1 MTFIVSQGQL
11 ASLSKP
17 TFVAAGSLKL
27 TDDYSADYSA
37 LWRSHGSVRTVVDFL
52 GRNIASLGLHVFER
66 VGDTDR
72 RRLTAHPL
80 AQLMATPNPW
90 TTHYDFFDS
99 MVRDL
104 AIFDRFLAVKLKGA
118 SGKSSLM
125 RIPPTMFSPVG
136 GTWFMA
142 EGFEVKGSK
151 GKVTYPADQVVYLS
165 GYSPKGDIGGVSS
178 IESLRAVLAEEYEA
192 ARMRAQTFRNG
203 ARMSGYLKRPVSA
216 PAWTPDGRDRFRAGW
231 RSQYTGGGPEAGG
244 TPVLEDGM
252 EFMPAAQSARDLQ
265 YIESRKLTREEVASA
280 YFIPP
285 PMIGLLDKATFSN
298 IKEQHKH
305 LYQDTLGPWLQR
317 ISQALELQLLADF
330 GGSDNI
336 YLEFNL
342 EEKMRGSFEEQAAQ
356 IQMAVGGPY
365 MTRNEGRAMR
375 NLSAI
380 EGGDDIIVPLNVSLG
395 TKPAEGE
402 TADAAVAA
410 EPTLIQGAYTVD
422 ELAML
427 VNAVATLI
435 RSGYSPASA
444 LEAVGLDPVEHLGL
458 LPVTVQKPQEPE
470 NPDTEIEE
478 ALKAAAAVHRK
489 AEARARKSATEYE
502 LKAPTASEIPEEHR
516 KATAKVFA
524 RFFAR
529 QRRSVLAAAG
539 AKSPD
544 WWDADRWDDEL
555 ADDLLAESLD
565 ISKAAALTALAG
577 MGINP
582 DEYSTDRTKA
592 FLAKVAQ
599 RIAGQVNTTTAAAL
613 EAALADGGTDA
624 MAHVFD
630 VAEESR
636 AEQSGMT
643 AAATFVGFGMVE
655 AARQTQPKARK
666 RWQVNSGNPRSSH
679 AAINGE
685 EVPIDETFSNGL
697 EWPGGLGADADETA
711 NCQCS
716 VIIIN

>member
-1 MTFIVSQGQL
+1 MAFVVSQGQV

-17 TFVAAGSLKL
+17 TFVSGGSIRL
-27 TDDYSADYSA
+27 TEDYSADYAA
-37 LWRSHGSVRTVVDFL
+37 LWQGHGSVRTVVDFL

-72 RRLTAHPL
+72 RRLTDHPL
-80 AQLMATPNPW
+80 AQMLSTPNPW
-90 TTHYDFFDS
+90 TTRYDFFDA

-104 AIFDRFLAVKLKGA
+104 AIFDRFLAVKLNSS
-118 SGKSSLM
+118 SGKASLL
-125 RIPPTMFSPVG
+125 RIPPTLFSPVG

-142 EGFEVKGSK
+142 EAFEVRGSK

-203 ARMSGYLKRPVSA
+203 ARTSGYLERPVGA
-216 PAWTPDGRDRFRAGW
+216 PAWTDVGRERFRAGW

-244 TPVLEDGM
+244 TPLLEDGM
-252 EFMPAAQSARDLQ
+252 KFVPAAQSARDLQ

-285 PMIGLLDKATFSN
+285 PMIGLLDHATFSN
-298 IKEQHKH
+298 VKEQHKH

-317 ISQALELQLLADF
+317 ISQSLELQLLADF
-330 GGSDNI
+330 DGTANV

-342 EEKMRGSFEEQAAQ
+342 EEKLRGSFEDQAAQ
-356 IQMAVGGPY
+356 LQAAVGGPY
-365 MTRNEGRAMR
+365 MTRNEARAILNR
-375 NLSAI
+375 PSI
-380 EGGDDIIVPLNVSLG
+380 EGGDDLIVPLNVITGGQAS
-395 TKPAEGE
+395 PQ
-402 TADAAVAA
+402 D
-410 EPTLIQGAYTVD
+410 
-422 ELAML
+422 
-427 VNAVATLI
+427 
-435 RSGYSPASA
+435 SGSQN
-444 LEAVGLDPVEHLGL
+444 VGG
-458 LPVTVQKPQEPE
+458 Q
-470 NPDTEIEE
+470 
-478 ALKAAAAVHRK
+478 AAAPRRAIK
-489 AEARARKSATEYE
+489 ARTEYE
-502 LKAPTASEIPEEHR
+502 LKAPTPSEIPEEHQ

-544 WWDADRWDDEL
+544 WWDAERWDDEL
-555 ADDLLAESLD
+555 SDDLLAESLD
-565 ISKAAALTALAG
+565 ISKAAALTALSG
-577 MGINP
+577 MGVSP

>member
-1 MTFIVSQGQL
+1 MAFVVSQGQL

-17 TFVAAGSLKL
+17 TFVGAASIKIA
-27 TDDYSADYSA
+27 DDYSADYAA
-37 LWRSHGSVRTVVDFL
+37 LWRAHGSIRTVVDFL
-52 GRNIASLGLHVFER
+52 GRNIASLGLHVFDR
-66 VGDTDR
+66 VGDADRKRVTD
-72 RRLTAHPL
+72 HPL
-80 AQLMATPNPW
+80 AQLMGKPNPW
-90 TTHYDFFDS
+90 TTRYDFFDA

-104 AIFDRFLAVKLKGA
+104 AIYDRFLAVKLKATG
-118 SGKSSLM
+118 GRVSLV
-125 RIPPTMFSPVG
+125 RIPPTMFAPVG

-142 EGFEVKGSK
+142 DAFEVRGGK
-151 GKVTYPADQVVYLS
+151 GKKTYTADQVVYIS
-165 GYSPKGDIGGVSS
+165 GYSPAGDIGGVSP

-203 ARMSGYLKRPVSA
+203 ARASGYLKRPKEA
-216 PAWTPDGRDRFRAGW
+216 GTWTTEARDRFRTGW
-231 RSQYTGGGPEAGG
+231 RAQYTGSGPQAGG
-244 TPVLEDGM
+244 TPILEDGM
-252 EFMPAAQSARDLQ
+252 DFVSASQSAKDLQ

-285 PMIGLLDKATFSN
+285 PMIGLLDHATFSN
-298 IKEQHKH
+298 VKEQHKH

-317 ISQALELQLLADF
+317 IAQALQLQLLADF
-330 GGSDNI
+330 GGSTSL

-356 IQMAVGGPY
+356 IQSAVGGPY

-375 NLSAI
+375 NLPAI
-380 EGGDDIIVPLNVSLG
+380 EGGDDLIVPLNVITGGQAS
-395 TKPAEGE
+395 PQ
-402 TADAAVAA
+402 D
-410 EPTLIQGAYTVD
+410 
-422 ELAML
+422 
-427 VNAVATLI
+427 
-435 RSGYSPASA
+435 SGSQNIGGQASA
-444 LEAVGLDPVEHLGL
+444 PRMQIVKAR
-458 LPVTVQKPQEPE
+458 
-470 NPDTEIEE
+470 
-478 ALKAAAAVHRK
+478 LKGGDA
-489 AEARARKSATEYE
+489 YE
-502 LKAPTASEIPEEHR
+502 LKAPKPEEIPEEHQ
-516 KATAKVFA
+516 KATAKVFS

-529 QRRSVLAAAG
+529 QRRAVLTAAG
-539 AKSPD
+539 AKGPD
-544 WWDADRWDDEL
+544 WWDEARWDEEL

-577 MGINP
+577 MGISP
-582 DEYSTDRTKA
+582 DEYSTERTRA
-592 FLAKVAQ
+592 FLKTVAA
-599 RIAGQVNTTTAAAL
+599 RIAGQVNATTAAAL

-636 AEQSGMT
+636 AQQSGMT

-655 AARQTQPKARK
+655 AARQTRPGARK

-716 VIIIN
+716 VIITN

>member
-1 MTFIVSQGQL
+1 MAFVVSQGQL

-17 TFVAAGSLKL
+17 SFIAAGSIQL
-27 TDDYSADYSA
+27 TDDYSADYAA
-37 LWRSHGSVRTVVDFL
+37 LWRTHGSVRTVVDFL
-52 GRNIASLGLHVFER
+52 GRNIASLGLHVFQR
-66 VGDTDR
+66 ARDSDR
-72 RRLTAHPL
+72 RRLTDHPL
-80 AQLMATPNPW
+80 AKLMNEPNPW
-90 TTHYDFFDS
+90 TTHYDFFDA

-118 SGKSSLM
+118 SGKASLM
-125 RIPPTMFSPVG
+125 RIPPTMFAPVG
-136 GTWFMA
+136 GSWFMA

-151 GKVTYPADQVVYLS
+151 GKKTYPADQVVYLS

-178 IESLRAVLAEEYEA
+178 IESLRSVLAEEYEA

-203 ARMSGYLKRPVSA
+203 ARTSGYLKRPKDA
-216 PAWTPDGRDRFRAGW
+216 GKWTPEARDRFRAGW
-231 RSQYTGGGPEAGG
+231 RSQYTGGGPQAGG

-252 EFMPAAQSARDLQ
+252 DFIAASQSAKDLQ

-317 ISQALELQLLADF
+317 ISQALELQLLGDF
-330 GGSDNI
+330 DGTGSV

-356 IQMAVGGPY
+356 IQSAVGGPY

-375 NLSAI
+375 NLPAI
-380 EGGDDIIVPLNVSLG
+380 DGADELVVPLNVVTGGQAS
-395 TKPAEGE
+395 TQ
-402 TADAAVAA
+402 D
-410 EPTLIQGAYTVD
+410 
-422 ELAML
+422 
-427 VNAVATLI
+427 
-435 RSGYSPASA
+435 SGSQNIGGQASA
-444 LEAVGLDPVEHLGL
+444 PRR
-458 LPVTVQKPQEPE
+458 
-470 NPDTEIEE
+470 
-478 ALKAAAAVHRK
+478 ALKAHPA
-489 AEARARKSATEYE
+489 EYE
-502 LKAPTASEIPEEHR
+502 LKAPTAEEIPEEHQ
-516 KATAKVFA
+516 KATAKVFS

-529 QRRSVLAAAG
+529 QRRAVLTAAG
-539 AKSPD
+539 AKGPD
-544 WWDADRWDDEL
+544 WWDAERWNEEL

-565 ISKAAALTALAG
+565 VSKAAALTALAG
-577 MGINP
+577 MGISP
-582 DEYSTDRTKA
+582 DEYSTERTKA
-592 FLAKVAQ
+592 FLKKVAA
-599 RIAGQVNTTTAAAL
+599 RIAGQVNATTAAAL
-613 EAALADGGTDA
+613 EAAVADGGTDA

-636 AEQSGMT
+636 AQQSGMT

-655 AARQTQPKARK
+655 AARQTRPAARK

-679 AAINGE
+679 AALNGE

-716 VIIIN
+716 VIITN